1 MPSGLQ
7 KKKFVECLQQG
18 GLVAYPTEA
27 VFGLGCDQLN
37 ANAVNNL
44 LALKNRPQHKG
55 LILIASNI
63 GQLGSYIKPLLDDVL
78 SRMTAKNYVPTTWLL
93 PAHESV
99 PVWVRGDNKAVA
111 VRIVQ
116 HALAS
121 ELCSLANMP
130 IVSTS
135 ANLSGSQPLK
145 DAFKARI
152 KFQKYGVY
160 TINGC
165 VGSNLEPSQII
176 DPFLNKRYR

>member
-27 VFGLGCDQLN
+27 VFGLGCDPLN

-63 GQLGSYIKPLLDDVL
+63 GQLGSYIKPLPDDVL
-78 SRMTAKNYVPTTWLL
+78 SRMTAKNDVPTTWLL

-111 VRIVQ
+111 VR
-116 HALAS
+116 L
-121 ELCSLANMP
+121 SL
-130 IVSTS
+130 IH
-135 ANLSGSQPLK
+135 
-145 DAFKARI
+145 I
-152 KFQKYGVY
+152 
-160 TINGC
+160 
-165 VGSNLEPSQII
+165 
-176 DPFLNKRYR
+176 